1 MKVLRSMASA
11 AKGALWLVR
20 AGGLRDQIKH
30 LQRVQDHHRWWQ
42 ARDLRAYE
50 LKVYSQNGEDG
61 ILKEILRRIG
71 VRHRFFVEF
80 GVETGAECN
89 CARLARDEGWAGVF
103 LEASP
108 ELFAGLQ
115 ANYRPF
121 GAVRCQQAAVT
132 SRNIEDLLAAHQVPT
147 DFDVLSI
154 DIDGN
159 DYWVWKAITRWQPRV
174 VIIEYNAA
182 HPPPVKWVMRENP
195 DHRWNGTNY
204 FGASLTSLSLLGREK
219 GYTLVGTDSRGV
231 NAFFVRC
238 ELVNPEQFVDTALF
252 YHYSPFN
259 HPALPNGHPPAHGP
273 YVEI

>member
-1 MKVLRSMASA
+1 
-11 AKGALWLVR
+11 
-20 AGGLRDQIKH
+20 
-30 LQRVQDHHRWWQ
+30 
-42 ARDLRAYE
+42 
-50 LKVYSQNGEDG
+50 
-61 ILKEILRRIG
+61 
-71 VRHRFFVEF
+71 
-80 GVETGAECN
+80 
-89 CARLARDEGWAGVF
+89 F

-108 ELFAGLQ
+108 ELFAGLE

-182 HPPPVKWVMRENP
+182 HPPPVKWVMRENL
-195 DHRWNGTNY
+195 DHRWSGTNY
-204 FGASLTSLSLLGREK
+204 FGASLTSLSLLGRQK
-219 GYTLVGTDSRGV
+219 GYSLVATDSRGI
-231 NAFFVRC
+231 NAFFVRS

-259 HPALPNGHPPAHGP
+259 HPALPNG
-273 YVEI
+273 